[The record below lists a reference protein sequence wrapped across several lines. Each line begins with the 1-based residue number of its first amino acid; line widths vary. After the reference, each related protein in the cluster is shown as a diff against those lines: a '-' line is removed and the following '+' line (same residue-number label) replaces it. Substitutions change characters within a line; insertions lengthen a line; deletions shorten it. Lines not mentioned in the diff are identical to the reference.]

1 VLVSTVAAGVVT
13 AVVYDVVGGLKRNDN
28 KGGNPRCKASSSVS
42 VKVVEQCEQRT
53 CEDPDKRLGVL
64 YTHYKTEL
72 RSYMIHR

>member
-53 CEDPDKRLGVL
+53 CGGSGQETRCPIYAL
-64 YTHYKTEL
+64 
-72 RSYMIHR
+72 